1 MKLDL
6 FNDKKFYKT
15 MLKLSVPIILQNLIL
30 TSLNLVDNIIIG
42 GVSETAIAAVGLA
55 NQYFF
60 ILNLV
65 LFGIVSGSSIFTAQF
80 WGNKDIKNIKRVLGI
95 SVITG
100 VCAAFIFML
109 GGLLF
114 PRQILGLF
122 SNDPKV
128 ITIGANYLRIIV
140 FSYVITSI
148 TFAYSFALRSTGQ
161 VHIPLF
167 VSIVALGINTFLN
180 YALIYGMF
188 CFPKLGIPGSA
199 IGTLIARIIEV
210 SLLLTL
216 VYKNKLPVA
225 ASFKEL
231 FDLPIEFVKKFFK
244 ITIPVILNET
254 MWALGVSLY
263 ALVYAQ
269 MGTDVIASTT
279 ISTTVERIIWVIFMG
294 IGNACAI
301 MIGHKIGE
309 GDKEEIFVYA
319 KRFIILSPLF
329 AIFMGVVVYFI
340 SPLFLMP
347 YHISPTVHNYARKN
361 LIVFSCFLWLRAFN
375 FTAIIG
381 IFRSGGDT
389 KFSLL
394 IDTGGVWLI
403 GVPMAFVC
411 GLVLHLPVYYVYA
424 LVSFEEV
431 FKVAFGL
438 PRILSKKWINN
449 LT

>member
-1 MKLDL
+1 
-6 FNDKKFYKT
+6 
-15 MLKLSVPIILQNLIL
+15 
-30 TSLNLVDNIIIG
+30 
-42 GVSETAIAAVGLA
+42 
-55 NQYFF
+55 
-60 ILNLV
+60 
-65 LFGIVSGSSIFTAQF
+65 
-80 WGNKDIKNIKRVLGI
+80 
-95 SVITG
+95 
-100 VCAAFIFML
+100 
-109 GGLLF
+109 
-114 PRQILGLF
+114 
-122 SNDPKV
+122 
-128 ITIGANYLRIIV
+128 
-140 FSYVITSI
+140 
-148 TFAYSFALRSTGQ
+148 
-161 VHIPLF
+161 
-167 VSIVALGINTFLN
+167 
-180 YALIYGMF
+180 MF